1 MDKNENTQI
10 DFEKALSRLEE
21 ITLALERDNGRLE
34 DSLALFEEGIGLVRS
49 CTAQLDE
56 AEQKVK
62 LLINNGNG
70 EYDERELTTD
80 K

>member
-1 MDKNENTQI
+1 MDKNETTQI
-10 DFEKALSRLEE
+10 DFEKAISRLEE
-21 ITLALERDNGRLE
+21 ITLALEKDNGRLE

-70 EYDERELTTD
+70 EYDERELTTN